1 MQTTLLGL
9 AIAFILALIAAL
21 VGPYFVDW
29 NQFRPQFEAEASRVI
44 GAPVRVNG
52 MLDARLLPTPTLR
65 LRSVAIGGDQDPGRV
80 RTDKLDVE
88 FNLGALM
95 RGEWRASELSLEGFA
110 LDLGLDNEGRFQW
123 PSSTGRF
130 NLGALAID
138 RLNLNG
144 RIALHDAASGTTLRI
159 DDLVFSGDVRALAGT
174 MRGEGRFALLGAR
187 TPFRISSGQSTD
199 GKGMRVRVIIDPGE
213 RPLSAD
219 LDGVLTFDASVP
231 KLEGSLT
238 LGRPADVKSN
248 TADSMPWKL
257 SSRFKANPSSGTLEQ
272 IEAAYGPDDNALRF
286 TGTGD
291 VRFGASPLLHVA
303 LSARQLDA
311 DRLLSRGTAGEPVRM
326 LTGLRSLVTAFPL
339 APLPIQIEVGADQ
352 IALGGRAVQNVA
364 VELRADTQAWTVGKF
379 EMRAPGATR
388 ISAAGT
394 IAQPG
399 PSANFTGPVTI
410 ESADPDSLTA
420 WLQGRG
426 DGTYRNQKP
435 MRASGNVTVAA
446 DRIAV
451 DALTAD
457 INGGAMEGRLAFLNR
472 SDGRSRFDAALKA
485 ESFDLDA
492 AASLASLLAGPQS
505 DWPDEAQI
513 SLDAGR
519 AILSGQEV
527 RSAAAQFS
535 YGPKVI
541 SLDRLK
547 IGDANNG
554 VAIDGAGSFDRVAN
568 SGKLSLTAAA
578 PSLSQIG
585 GFIAPFAPAVAERLK
600 SAAKASGAARL
611 QLTAD
616 VGPTKDQADRMN
628 ARAVLDIDAPQIKG
642 VTTLSATP
650 ELNAVRGGDLAAL
663 ARSEINV
670 ETKLAS
676 EQTGFMLGL
685 LGLDGVVSAQ
695 DGPAQFQSSVT
706 GVWRAPLQLKAKLSG
721 AGFDGDVAGTG
732 DPWVESPKAS
742 LNLAVRRADLAP
754 LFDLKPASV
763 AALGISLSSRV
774 GVSGNTLTFDDL
786 DSTMGSSRVRGRLV
800 LTRGDEMGVDGE
812 LGLDTLDLSAV
823 TGFAF
828 GAAGHDASEPLRRGW
843 LRGWRGRVAFQALR
857 GALPGGGE
865 LRPFSGVIKGDGQS
879 LVLENGKGSLG
890 GGEVTADLN
899 ARQNGEGTSFN
910 ARMQLSGVDG
920 AALRYRGLA
929 MPQGQI
935 SMQMSLAGQG
945 RSAAGLVG
953 ALSGAGALTLKDMRV
968 TGLDPNAFVAAVR
981 ASDAGQPIDDINLKG
996 IVGPVLTAGTL
1007 VVPAAQIPFTIKDG
1021 RLRVETAILQA
1032 ERARTAI
1039 AGGYDLAADQVDVRA
1054 VMSPVTTKP
1063 LTGRPEIR
1071 IDLNG
1076 TPDAL
1081 AHSVDVA
1088 ALSSWLAIRTID
1100 RETRRL
1106 DQLESG
1112 ISPAPESDDLW
1123 DDPLPTVDPIPS
1135 SEVRIPNRD
1144 PRRRN
1149 PAAKPVSPQVTAPPA
1164 PAPQG
1169 IAPQPSASNSQVLP
1183 LPPPIIVRPAP
1194 GPVRAPK
1201 PPPPM
1206 VLTPPASRTF

>member
-44 GAPVRVNG
+44 GAPVRVSG

-65 LRSVAIGGDQDPGRV
+65 LRSVAIGGDSEPGGV

-88 FNLGALM
+88 FDLGALM

-110 LDLGLDNEGRFQW
+110 LNLGLDRQGRFEW

-144 RIALHDAASGTTLRI
+144 RIVLRDATSGTTLRI
-159 DDLVFSGDVRALAGT
+159 DDLVFAGDVRALAGT
-174 MRGEGRFALLGAR
+174 MRGEGRFALLGVR
-187 TPFRISSGQSTD
+187 TPFRISSGQSAD
-199 GKGMRVRVIIDPGE
+199 GKGTRVRVMIDPGE

-238 LGRPADVKSN
+238 LARPADVKSSAPQAN
-248 TADSMPWKL
+248 TPGNMPWKL
-257 SSRFKANPSSGTLEQ
+257 SSRFKANPASATLEQ

-286 TGTGD
+286 TGAGD
-291 VRFGASPLLHVA
+291 VRFGTSSLLHAA

-311 DRLLSRGTAGEPVRM
+311 DRLLSRGATGEPVRM
-326 LTGLRSLVTAFPL
+326 LTGLRSLVTALPP
-339 APLPIQIEVGADQ
+339 APLPIQIEMGADQ

-388 ISAAGT
+388 ISATGT

-410 ESADPDSLTA
+410 ESADPDALTA

-435 MRASGNVTVAA
+435 MRVSGGVTVAA

-451 DALTAD
+451 DGLKAD
-457 INGGAMEGRLAFLNR
+457 INGGAMDGRFAFLNR
-472 SDGRSRFDAALKA
+472 PDGRSRFNAALKA
-485 ESFDLDA
+485 ENVDLDA
-492 AASLASLLAGPQS
+492 VASFASLLAGPQS

-519 AILSGQEV
+519 AVLSGQEV
-527 RSAAAQFS
+527 RPAAVQFS
-535 YGPKVI
+535 YGPKTV
-541 SLDRLK
+541 SLDLLK
-547 IGDANNG
+547 VGDVNNG

-578 PSLSQIG
+578 LSLGQIG
-585 GFIAPFAPAVAERLK
+585 GFIAPFAPAAAERLK
-600 SAAKASGAARL
+600 SVAKAPGAARL
-611 QLTAD
+611 QLSAD
-616 VGPTKDQADRMN
+616 VGHAKDRADRMN
-628 ARAVLDIDAPQIKG
+628 ARALLGISAPQIKG
-642 VTTLSATP
+642 GATLSATP
-650 ELNAVRGGDLAAL
+650 GLNAVRGLDLAAL
-663 ARSEINV
+663 ARTEMNV

-676 EQTGFMLGL
+676 DQTGFLLAL

-695 DGPAQFQSSVT
+695 DGPAQFEASMT
-706 GVWRAPLQLKAKLSG
+706 GMWRAPLRLKAKLSG
-721 AGFDGDVAGTG
+721 AGFDGQVEGTG
-732 DPWVESPKAS
+732 DPWAESPKAS
-742 LNLAVRRADLAP
+742 LNLAVRRADLAA

-774 GVSGNTLTFDDL
+774 GVSGNTFTFDDL
-786 DSTMGSSRVRGRLV
+786 DSTMGNSRVRGHLV

-812 LGLDTLDLSAV
+812 LGLDTLDLPAV
-823 TGFAF
+823 TGLAF

-865 LRPFSGVIKGDGQS
+865 LRPFSGAIKGDGQS
-879 LVLENGKGSLG
+879 LVLENAKGGLG
-890 GGEVTADLN
+890 GGEATADLN

-910 ARMQLSGVDG
+910 ARMELSGVDG

-929 MPQGQI
+929 IPQGQM

-968 TGLDPNAFVAAVR
+968 AGLDPRAFEAAVR

-996 IVGPVLTAGTL
+996 IVAPVLAAGTL
-1007 VVPAAQIPFTIKDG
+1007 TVPAAQIPFTIKDG

-1106 DQLESG
+1106 DQLENG

-1123 DDPLPTVDPIPS
+1123 DDPLPAVDPIPS

-1144 PRRRN
+1144 PRRKS
-1149 PAAKPVSPQVTAPPA
+1149 PAAKQTPSASS
-1164 PAPQG
+1164 
-1169 IAPQPSASNSQVLP
+1169 PQPSASNSPLQR
-1183 LPPPIIVRPAP
+1183 LPPPITVRPAH
-1194 GPVRAPK
+1194 GPVRVPK